1 MKRLDGPNDLAR
13 ALAANQQLLDAING
27 DLERMPSFKIGTT
40 WHTDRAR
47 EQQHLLARREQL
59 RNSQRRLAKTN

>member
-1 MKRLDGPNDLAR
+1 MKRRDGPE
-13 ALAANQQLLDAING
+13 ALAAAIRQNQQLLDAING

>member
-27 DLERMPSFKIGTT
+27 DLDRMPAFKRGTT
-40 WHTDRAR
+40 WHTDRVR
-47 EQQHLLARREQL
+47 EQQALLARRDML
-59 RNSQRRLAKTN
+59 RGFVRRLAESN